1 MVSLDVVIVN
11 WNTARELTE
20 CLTSIATSSREAF
33 HLARVVVVDNASRDG
48 SCSQLEAVPL
58 PLMVVRNTENRGF
71 AAACNQGAAGSKAD
85 YLLFLNPDTRL
96 FPETLT
102 RAVTFME
109 RSDSGDIGICGIRL
123 VDAQGDSVVAGA
135 HFPTVRSYIGQ
146 ASGLDRLL
154 PASFPPLLISMA
166 DNDTTR
172 DVDQVIGAFFMV
184 RRHVFESIGG
194 FDEQFFVYFE
204 EVDFSLRTRQRGFR
218 SVCFAG
224 ATAVH
229 HGTRATEQVK
239 ATRLFY
245 SLRSRVLYAFKHFSP
260 AGAWVTVAVTLG
272 PELIART
279 LRALGHRSAVELR
292 EVANGYANLVRDP
305 ALWRRGG
312 GSARA

>member
-1 MVSLDVVIVN
+1 MVSLDIVIVS
-11 WNTARELTE
+11 WNTARELVE
-20 CLTSIATSSREAF
+20 CLASIAASDRAAF

-48 SCSQLEAVPL
+48 SGHQIAAGPL
-58 PLMVVRNTENRGF
+58 PLTVVRNAENRGF

-96 FPETLT
+96 FPETLART
-102 RAVTFME
+102 VTFLE

-146 ASGLDRLL
+146 ALGLDRLL
-154 PASFPPLLISMA
+154 PRSFPPLLISMA
-166 DNDTTR
+166 DGDATR
-172 DVDQVIGAFFMV
+172 DVDQVIGAFFLA
-184 RRHVFESIGG
+184 RRQVFESLGG
-194 FDEQFFVYFE
+194 FDERFFVYFE
-204 EVDFSLRTRQRGFR
+204 EVDFSLRARQRGFR

-229 HGTRATEQVK
+229 HGARSSEQVK

-260 AGAWVTVAVTLG
+260 VSAWATVAVTLG

-292 EVANGYANLVRDP
+292 EVAGGYTYLLRDP
-305 ALWRRGG
+305 ALWRRGR
-312 GSARA
+312 SAARA